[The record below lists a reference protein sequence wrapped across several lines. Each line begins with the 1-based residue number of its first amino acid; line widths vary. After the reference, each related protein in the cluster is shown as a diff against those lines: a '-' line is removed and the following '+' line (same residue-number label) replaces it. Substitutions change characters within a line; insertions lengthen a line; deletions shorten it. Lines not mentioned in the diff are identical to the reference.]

1 MIVLRIITTVLII
14 LLMLMI
20 FYFMKD
26 YKWKHKKD
34 HASIIGFSF
43 MQLVYFLSLVCMWV

>member
-1 MIVLRIITTVLII
+1 MIALRIITTVLII
-14 LLMLMI
+14 LLMLAIMS
-20 FYFMKD
+20 FMKD

-43 MQLVYFLSLVCMWV
+43 MQLVYILSLVCMWM